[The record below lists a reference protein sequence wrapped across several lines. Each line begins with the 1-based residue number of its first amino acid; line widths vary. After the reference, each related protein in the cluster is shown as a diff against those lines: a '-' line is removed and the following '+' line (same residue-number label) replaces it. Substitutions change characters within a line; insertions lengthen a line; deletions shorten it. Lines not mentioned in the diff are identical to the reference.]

1 MKPETLEEASG
12 SSSLSVS
19 NLFFSSYFV
28 FLLFLLSEFNNGST
42 DYAEKLQKNVQLP
55 DLDEEPCLWWSR
67 IEKNQDSRNSHLE
80 NKGILAKLYMV
91 TAVNHLKTTREAV
104 CFVCFHRCL
113 NFLLLLFFL
122 FFSLMHLNINCSV
135 CEVTL
140 ILDHSELSSNTA
152 DEIRFFIFSSPFSF
166 FVLWFH
172 LFHLLPMHAILMPS
186 DILWGARVVFSS
198 LATVFSMPFTQ
209 PIKEVHFIYTPPPPP
224 FCLLFHPSS
233 FLYTCHHF

>member
-1 MKPETLEEASG
+1 MSWNISETNVFCTCSCCSVRHVFSSYLRSRRRSKKPRDHLLCQFPTF
-12 SSSLSVS
+12 
-19 NLFFSSYFV
+19 FFSSYFV

-91 TAVNHLKTTREAV
+91 TAVNHLKTTQEAV

-166 FVLWFH
+166 FDLWFH

-186 DILWGARVVFSS
+186 DIL
-198 LATVFSMPFTQ
+198 
-209 PIKEVHFIYTPPPPP
+209 
-224 FCLLFHPSS
+224 
-233 FLYTCHHF
+233 